1 MALGGGPHIW
11 SPGTPDPGS
20 LDHVP
25 GGVQTPILGVCIM
38 MSSMCIVAGM
48 HSHLLSIVTMALEM
62 REYCWGAPRV
72 PNCIATGV

>member
-25 GGVQTPILGVCIM
+25 GGVQTPILGVGIM
-38 MSSMCIVAGM
+38 MSSECIKNDQFGPWTVDRRTVNFDPKWSKWTKKG
-48 HSHLLSIVTMALEM
+48 
-62 REYCWGAPRV
+62 
-72 PNCIATGV
+72 

>member
-25 GGVQTPILGVCIM
+25 GGVQTPILGVGIM
-38 MSSMCIVAGM
+38 MSSECIRNDQFGPWTVDRRTVNFDPKWSKWTKKG
-48 HSHLLSIVTMALEM
+48 
-62 REYCWGAPRV
+62 
-72 PNCIATGV
+72 